1 VAILGILYSQS
12 LDQNL
17 YFQLFRTIANV
28 LELCNFALN
37 FYIYFLCSKEFRKK
51 FLSFF
56 TVLLP
61 YQKNRQENQTL
72 ARQENTAANNMQHL
86 NGNGNKNHHVVEL
99 QVNQVHHHH
108 HDGPVDT
115 L

>member
-61 YQKNRQENQTL
+61 YQKNRQENQTI
-72 ARQENTAANNMQHL
+72 ARQENTAANMQHL
-86 NGNGNKNHHVVEL
+86 NGNGNKNHHVEL
-99 QVNQVHHHH
+99 QVNQPHHH